1 MKRKYII
8 LKTNKNSEKEKSK
21 SVKTFNYGFAIL
33 KSILAFLVVAAHNFE
48 SKSTNNKIILFI
60 TKHRKFQV
68 PSFFIL
74 SFYFM
79 HNNLLSLNPKV
90 ISHRLMRLLIPYI
103 GWSLIIWKINYYWN
117 KKFHTDFPDSFEY
130 LKLGLL
136 WGNRVISIFWFL
148 WNLIVIT
155 ILFTIIIFIFRKHSL
170 FILQIILVLCYSVQY
185 SGYYNKNNI
194 LRKYSDLSKGT
205 FPCLFEDIPF
215 AVTGFTFAHYKIFD
229 KLQKNKI
236 KTFILSV
243 LFYNFFDDYNIFREI
258 SVVLYPGV
266 KYNPRAICVVFIFS
280 LFPSDK
286 IKNENIGRFIRIIT
300 NYTGPVYYLH
310 TPLRQYLSFY
320 NDDIK
325 NGTFR
330 GLFITYF
337 IIYALSFFGMII
349 FGKTP
354 FKYLFC

>member
-1 MKRKYII
+1 MKRKYIK

-21 SVKTFNYGFAIL
+21 SVKIFNYGFAIL

-60 TKHRKFQV
+60 IKHRKFQV

-170 FILQIILVLCYSVQY
+170 FILQIILIFCYSAQY
-185 SGYYNKNNI
+185 SGYYYNNVFM
-194 LRKYSDLSKGT
+194 KYPEHKRVTLSS
-205 FPCLFEDIPF
+205 FFEDIPF
-215 AVTGFTFAHYKIFD
+215 AVTGFTFGQYQIFD
-229 KLQKNKI
+229 KLQKHKI
-236 KTFILSV
+236 KTFFLSLLV
-243 LFYNFFDDYNIFREI
+243 YNFFDDYNIFREI

-266 KYNPRAICVVFIFS
+266 KYNPRAICIVFIFS

-286 IKNENIGRFIRIIT
+286 IKNENIGKFIRIIT

-310 TPLRQYLSFY
+310 TSLRDYLSYY
-320 NDDIK
+320 NNDIK

-330 GLFITYF
+330 GLIITYF
-337 IIYALSFFGMII
+337 IIYVFSFFGTLI
-349 FGKTP
+349 FAKTP
-354 FKYLFC
+354 LKDLFF